1 MTLTPPAPAL
11 VGIACEQVP
20 GHPDFVGLGEID
32 GIAVDLRY
40 AGRDNF
46 FGKDLYAFLD
56 CAWLHRDAAFALQKA
71 AHTLKALR
79 PDLQLLVLD
88 AMRPQR
94 VQQMLWDVLQGTQLR
109 QYVGA
114 PERGSIHSFGMA
126 VDITL
131 ADLEGQELDMG
142 SHFDEMSERS
152 HPDLEVQLL
161 ALGQITRQHVANR
174 ELLRRVMVD
183 AGFKGI
189 PNEWWHFD
197 CGDSRGIRAVYE
209 RIL

>member
-1 MTLTPPAPAL
+1 MTAV
-11 VGIACEQVP
+11 VGTFAGIRCEEVP
-20 GHPDFVGLGEID
+20 GHPDFVGLGDIE
-32 GIAVDLRY
+32 GIVVDLRY
-40 AGRDNF
+40 AGSDNF

-56 CAWLHRDAAFALQKA
+56 CAWLHRDAADALGRA
-71 AHTLKALR
+71 AIALRARR
-79 PDLQLLVLD
+79 PDLRLMVLD

-94 VQQMLWDVLQGTQLR
+94 VQQMLWDVLHGTDLR

-126 VDITL
+126 VDVTL
-131 ADLEGQELDMG
+131 VDADGLELDMG

-152 HPDLEVQLL
+152 HPDLEVLMLEQG
-161 ALGQITRQHVANR
+161 ALSRQHVANR
-174 ELLRRVMVD
+174 ELLRHAMFH
-183 AGFKGI
+183 AGFSGI

-197 CGDSRGIRAVYE
+197 CGDSQAIRTGYQ